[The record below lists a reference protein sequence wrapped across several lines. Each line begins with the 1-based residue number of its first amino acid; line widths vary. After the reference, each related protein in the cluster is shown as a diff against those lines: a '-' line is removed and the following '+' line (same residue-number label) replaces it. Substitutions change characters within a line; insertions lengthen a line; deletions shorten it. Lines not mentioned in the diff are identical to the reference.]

1 MQRVEKLPEDED
13 LWRQL
18 WLEGALVEQY
28 VGDAGV
34 PNSGYV
40 LGEIRHLYAG
50 CISDWRRDGE
60 LWARLTHKSHYW
72 RIGLLVE
79 E

>member
-18 WLEGALVEQY
+18 WLAGALVEQY
-28 VGDAGV
+28 
-34 PNSGYV
+34 
-40 LGEIRHLYAG
+40 
-50 CISDWRRDGE
+50 ISDDGQYPKGYYIPLRPDLLQDRRPLPKEKFLHTGK
-60 LWARLTHKSHYW
+60 WW